1 MTAALAFAMLFAYSP
16 AALTAQQNDGKSK
29 QNQSQNDSKN
39 KKSKDKSQGDQS
51 DSNERANGSKQS
63 SESLTGE
70 GQVRASKKVKVPGT
84 TIENLVVLIDMKKPG
99 SDRTVTRVVDLGPVK
114 DLKSLK
120 VRQGDQIKATG
131 RVVQVKDKQVMMA
144 DEITS
149 HNHVAQSNAKDQAA
163 KAEEQ
168 IGKQKESQRV
178 IRHAD

>member
-1 MTAALAFAMLFAYSP
+1 MLKHTTMTAALSLAMLFAYSP
-16 AALTAQQNDGKSK
+16 ATVSAQQNDGKSK

-51 DSNERANGSKQS
+51 DSNERANGSAQS

-149 HNHVAQSNAKDQAA
+149 HNQT
-163 KAEEQ
+163 
-168 IGKQKESQRV
+168 QKIKRQKPKSKSENKKNRSE
-178 IRHAD
+178 